1 MLSRIAERVSI
12 RKPFADRGNTKPGG
26 THSGAADATACLA
39 KARATGLKAVLA
51 LSLALGGIG
60 MTGPANAT
68 TAHLVAQKAIHAP
81 AGFKGLCA
89 RYTWVCTSTGQSSL
103 SAANELALAQTIN
116 RAVNKQV
123 RQIEDTQ
130 QYGKAEHWA
139 LPTRRG
145 GDCEDLVLLK
155 KKMLIERGV
164 PSQDLLIATVLDRK
178 MGSHAVLVFRTA
190 KGDLILDSLTDKIV
204 PWDKTGYTFLKLQN
218 PKKLSKWDAI
228 LAGGVIKDRPTASR

>member
-1 MLSRIAERVSI
+1 MLSRIAERVST
-12 RKPFADRGNTKPGG
+12 RKQNSDGGRAKPHARHGD
-26 THSGAADATACLA
+26 AADAAVCLTT
-39 KARATGLKAVLA
+39 ARAKGLKTILA
-51 LSLALGGIG
+51 IALGLGVSG
-60 MTGPANAT
+60 ATVPASAT

-103 SAANELALAQTIN
+103 SAANELALAQNIN

-155 KKMLIERGV
+155 KKMLIERGI
-164 PSQDLLIATVLDRK
+164 PSQNLLIATVLDRK

-190 KGDLILDSLTDKIV
+190 KGDLVLDSLTDKIV

-218 PKKLSKWDAI
+218 PRKLSKWDAI